1 MFQILRPDDQRKG
14 KITAVEFEGEPYGA
28 GISSFLG
35 NLESGNGPGLH
46 QHPYAETCI
55 VLSGRA
61 GMQVGGKEVVAN
73 AGDIIIIGPSTPHR
87 FVAIGDKPL
96 NMVCVHAAER
106 FVIEPASD

>member
-14 KITAVEFEGEPYGA
+14 KIAAVEFEAEPYGS
-28 GISSFLG
+28 GISFFLG
-35 NLESGNGPGLH
+35 NLEQGKRPGLH

-61 GMQVGGKEVVAN
+61 VMVVDGQEVLAG
-73 AGDIIIIGPSTPHR
+73 AGDIVVIGPSTPHR
-87 FVAIGDKPL
+87 FAAIGDKPL